1 MNIKLKLHILKFSV
15 IAFAFLLTACAAET
29 NDTLTQTS
37 EETELSSD
45 IVVTTDTGF
54 AETTTSE
61 KMSRIEELVRTAGYD
76 EGEPKISD
84 EPEVTFQYS
93 DDDYDYYRFY
103 YDGMAFEVL
112 YEYDNW
118 KIFDSYKIRNSKDMQ
133 LICNALIKI
142 YPVHGIDLESYR
154 TPEDMAYEWIE
165 HNIVYEMPITDA
177 SLKDSAA
184 NVDLDPKDQNKTLF
198 EILSGRSGS

>member
-1 MNIKLKLHILKFSV
+1 MIVKLKLHILKFPV
-15 IAFAFLLTACAAET
+15 IAFAFLLTACALET
-29 NDTLTQTS
+29 GDTQQQTS
-37 EETELSSD
+37 EETESSSD
-45 IVVTTDTGF
+45 IVVTTDTEF

-76 EGEPKISD
+76 EGEPKLSD

-93 DDDYDYYRFY
+93 DEDYDYYRFY
-103 YDGMAFEVL
+103 YDGMTFEVL
-112 YEYDNW
+112 HEYDNW
-118 KIFDSYKIRNSKDMQ
+118 KIFDSCKIRNSKDMQ
-133 LICNALIKI
+133 LICGALINI
-142 YPVHGIDLESYR
+142 YPVHGADLKSYR
-154 TPEDMAYEWIE
+154 TSEDMAYEWIE

-184 NVDLDPKDQNKTLF
+184 NVDLDPKDQNKTMF